1 MEPTL
6 IMPNSG
12 INTNG
17 VNMGSMPKLPRSK
30 FTKNQIIWIALSLIV
45 LTFLIIYFVV
55 REEKNQALSNE
66 EKMEIINYIK
76 SQPVSAVTETEKG
89 AILNGMKATQ
99 TSTLSAEEKAEI
111 LNSLKS
117 N

>member
-6 IMPNSG
+6 IMPNTG

-17 VNMGSMPKLPRSK
+17 VNMGSMSKLPRSK

-45 LTFLIIYFVV
+45 VVFLVIYFVV
-55 REEKNQALSNE
+55 KEEKSKALSNE
-66 EKMEIINYIK
+66 EKMEIINYLK
-76 SQPVSAVTETEKG
+76 SQPASTVNEAEKG
-89 AILNGMKATQ
+89 TILNGMKATQ
-99 TSTLSAEEKAEI
+99 TSTLSAEQKAEI